1 LMPRIWFLPKLS
13 HQDYLGLLTLAD
25 VMLDPFYFG
34 GGTTSYEA
42 LGLGVP
48 IVTWP
53 GERLHGRI
61 TYAYYRK
68 MDVLDCVAYSPED
81 YVRLAVEL
89 ATRPEL
95 NAAVRARIRA
105 ASPKLFENRQA
116 VEEVADCLL
125 RLAAEAKAKA

>member
-1 LMPRIWFLPKLS
+1 
-13 HQDYLGLLTLAD
+13 TLAD

-105 ASPKLFENRQA
+105 ASHKLFENRQA

-125 RLAAEAKAKA
+125 RLATEAKSKA